1 MLAIFTPDSNK
12 DILPRILS
20 LSFIAYSL
28 LIFDD
33 NQTRM
38 AVPGKC
44 LPISGS
50 EETKVMQH

>member
-1 MLAIFTPDSNK
+1 MLAIFTPDSNQ

-28 LIFDD
+28 LIYDD

-38 AVPGKC
+38 AVPRKC
-44 LPISGS
+44 LAISGS
-50 EETKVMQH
+50 EERKVMQH